1 MKAPKMKW
9 PRLHGPV
16 RSVGGYSQSKVCVMQ
31 TRIIQPNRARETSD
45 EKSNHGPGLLLIL
58 AGGLTACDKLGLGSD
73 SDDVDAA
80 ATPPPVIANTE
91 TPAPDPVPVQPA
103 ASQTVTATIDWNAAR
118 DDKASRR
125 SLGEEADEMAVTI
138 QSADGQSAAVPVLL
152 PTGIVSIASADGTGG
167 PRYRPLEDGYFAAY
181 PGAVYDIIVNGT
193 NQVTNVDDKAYVR
206 NDDLVFTATA
216 AGAQVSLSRYGAD
229 YLIEFECNE
238 IEADTGTCISEEDAL
253 AVAENLIRCRF
264 NPMRRADE
272 VGAWRKSASGS

>member
-1 MKAPKMKW
+1 MRKAIM
-9 PRLHGPV
+9 
-16 RSVGGYSQSKVCVMQ
+16 
-31 TRIIQPNRARETSD
+31 A
-45 EKSNHGPGLLLIL
+45 PGLLLIL

-73 SDDVDAA
+73 SDDVDVA
-80 ATPPPVIANTE
+80 ATPPPVIADTE
-91 TPAPDPVPVQPA
+91 TPAPDPDPAPVQPA

-229 YLIEFECNE
+229 YLIEFECNV

-253 AVAENLIRCRF
+253 GVAESLF
-264 NPMRRADE
+264 VA
-272 VGAWRKSASGS
+272 ATQ